1 MATKYH
7 NPKTGKTVEAKN
19 RDEALEK
26 MATRKPKTS
35 STEKKTSKADKAT
48 KEEKA

>member
-19 RDEALEK
+19 LKEALDK
-26 MATRKPKTS
+26 MVEKPK
-35 STEKKTSKADKAT
+35 KKK